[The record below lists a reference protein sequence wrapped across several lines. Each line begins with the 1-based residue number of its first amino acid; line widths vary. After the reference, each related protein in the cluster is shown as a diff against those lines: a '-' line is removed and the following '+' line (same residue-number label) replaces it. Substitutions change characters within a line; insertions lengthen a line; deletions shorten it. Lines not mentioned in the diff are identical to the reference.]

1 MSTITITKPPTA
13 AMPHSLPLRQQRPAL
28 EAMFAPRSVAVI
40 GATET
45 MGSVGRTILENLMA
59 QPFGGVVHPVN
70 PKRSHVLGLR
80 AYKSVGEIPGSVD
93 LAVVATP
100 ASSVPAIITE
110 CAAAG
115 VRGTVVISAGFR
127 EVGEAGVEL
136 ERELLARRGSMRLI
150 GPNCLG
156 IMNPSRGLNATFA
169 AGIARPG
176 HVAFLSQSGALCC
189 AILDWSLRENVGFS
203 SFVSVG
209 SMADVG
215 WGDLIHHLGDD
226 PATRSIIIYMESIGN
241 ARAFL
246 SAAREVALTKPII
259 VIKTGR
265 TEAAARAAASH
276 TGTLTGSDEV
286 LDAAFRRVGVLRVNT
301 IGELFDM
308 AEILA
313 KQPRTKGPRLAIV
326 TNAGGPGGLAADA
339 LSLSGGELSELSQ
352 ETFAALNEMLPAH
365 WSRNNPIDVLGDAS
379 AERYAQATSLALK
392 DPNTD
397 GVLVILTPQAM
408 TDATATAEQ
417 LKNLPGT
424 GEKPLLAAWMGGP
437 AVEKGEEILNAAN
450 IPTFK
455 YPDRA
460 ARAFTSMWQ
469 YSLNLRALYETPSL
483 ASVGPPKRATAE
495 ALIDHA
501 RKMNREILTEF
512 ESKNLLEA
520 YGIPVVRTRTARR
533 PEEAARIASEFGF
546 PVVLKLCS
554 ETITHKSDVGGV
566 RLNLTDGAAV
576 EKAFDAIEKAV
587 TASHGAEAFD
597 GVTVQPM
604 VAGGGIE
611 LILGSSPD
619 AQFGPVLL
627 FGAGGKLVEI
637 VKDRALGLPPL
648 TATLARRMMER
659 TRIFAALR
667 GVRGQKPSDLD
678 ALDQLMV
685 RFSQLVAEQRW
696 IKEIDINPLVATE
709 SGGFI
714 ALDARVILYD
724 AETKEADLPVTAIR
738 PYPAH
743 YGSIRKLKDGSTAAI
758 RPIRPEDE
766 PLVVEFHKT
775 LSDSSV
781 HFRYFGMLKLETRI
795 AHERLTRICFNDY
808 DREIALV
815 VDRERP
821 GGGHEILGI
830 GRLSRTIEAGE
841 ADFAIL
847 ISDEWQRQGLGTELM
862 TKLVRIAEEEGL
874 NRLSGSVMSGNSGM
888 QKICRTA
895 GLQLHRLPD
904 GDYQADLM
912 LPKSLAA
919 LRRRVK

>member
-1 MSTITITKPPTA
+1 
-13 AMPHSLPLRQQRPAL
+13 
-28 EAMFAPRSVAVI
+28 
-40 GATET
+40 
-45 MGSVGRTILENLMA
+45 
-59 QPFGGVVHPVN
+59 
-70 PKRSHVLGLR
+70 
-80 AYKSVGEIPGSVD
+80 
-93 LAVVATP
+93 
-100 ASSVPAIITE
+100 
-110 CAAAG
+110 
-115 VRGTVVISAGFR
+115 
-127 EVGEAGVEL
+127 
-136 ERELLARRGSMRLI
+136 
-150 GPNCLG
+150 
-156 IMNPSRGLNATFA
+156 
-169 AGIARPG
+169 
-176 HVAFLSQSGALCC
+176 
-189 AILDWSLRENVGFS
+189 
-203 SFVSVG
+203 
-209 SMADVG
+209 
-215 WGDLIHHLGDD
+215 
-226 PATRSIIIYMESIGN
+226 
-241 ARAFL
+241 
-246 SAAREVALTKPII
+246 
-259 VIKTGR
+259 
-265 TEAAARAAASH
+265 
-276 TGTLTGSDEV
+276 
-286 LDAAFRRVGVLRVNT
+286 
-301 IGELFDM
+301 
-308 AEILA
+308 
-313 KQPRTKGPRLAIV
+313 
-326 TNAGGPGGLAADA
+326 
-339 LSLSGGELSELSQ
+339 
-352 ETFAALNEMLPAH
+352 
-365 WSRNNPIDVLGDAS
+365 
-379 AERYAQATSLALK
+379 
-392 DPNTD
+392 
-397 GVLVILTPQAM
+397 
-408 TDATATAEQ
+408 
-417 LKNLPGT
+417 
-424 GEKPLLAAWMGGP
+424 
-437 AVEKGEEILNAAN
+437 
-450 IPTFK
+450 
-455 YPDRA
+455 
-460 ARAFTSMWQ
+460 
-469 YSLNLRALYETPSL
+469 
-483 ASVGPPKRATAE
+483 
-495 ALIDHA
+495 
-501 RKMNREILTEF
+501 MNREILTEF

-520 YGIPVVRTRTARR
+520 YGIPVVRTRIARR

-576 EKAFDAIEKAV
+576 EEAFGAIEKAV

-648 TATLARRMMER
+648 TATLARRIMER